1 MQPQPLSTEG
11 QMMNELLIDADSF
24 EQMAGE
30 AIRQALS
37 SEGTEDEMTHFRAAL
52 DLLEEATDLRLA
64 VALGA

>member
-1 MQPQPLSTEG
+1 
-11 QMMNELLIDADSF
+11 MNELLIDADSF